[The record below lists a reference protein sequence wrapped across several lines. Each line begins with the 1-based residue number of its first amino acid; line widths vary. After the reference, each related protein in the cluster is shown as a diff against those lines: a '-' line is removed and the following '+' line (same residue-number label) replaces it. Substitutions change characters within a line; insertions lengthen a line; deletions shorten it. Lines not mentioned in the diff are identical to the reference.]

1 MGTTIVFK
9 YEKCYS
15 CGGNIM
21 SADLQVG
28 DDAVLPSLD
37 TLYPIPEYYVLVK
50 LCPSMPQWWN
60 RQTPW
65 T

>member
-1 MGTTIVFK
+1 
-9 YEKCYS
+9 
-15 CGGNIM
+15 M

-37 TLYPIPEYYVLVK
+37 TLYPTPEYYVLVK